1 MGHSDPG
8 RATLKI
14 SCWKEVLLVKHNL
27 KTEKGFTLIELL
39 VVIVII
45 GILAAIALPN
55 FIKARNKARE
65 AEVKSNVHAIQ
76 IALERYAVDSGG
88 VYPTFMV
95 GAERDSNIIKMFNDL
110 SAGGSTTQAW
120 PTWGMTPFAKVPPA
134 DDPMYELSIGLTQ
147 LRILMDPM
155 IQFGYLSEYPTN
167 PFARRDTGM
176 WNSSAINQTGMTGVF
191 PYGGFHGDK
200 MFDLG
205 FGWGDTPQTDYVLYT
220 TELIEECEGN
230 ADPDMDSP
238 GNFYYHP
245 IFMDMIPV
253 YFHYAAT
260 YGAVHLDMRDWSQYG
275 IMSDEVAGYLLY
287 GYGAAGDRDSLVEG
301 GLDYFNRMPQH
312 IFENDCASGGWELP
326 DYQDVDGNP
335 VDNLIE
341 NFAIGDILDSSAGC
355 GNQERGETT
364 GYPSLEFDPWTGAYS
379 DGIHPD
385 NPSQV
390 NVYRKSGADGI
401 LDWVIIEVSSG
412 VDIKSDT
419 VKDQLQFAT

>member
-1 MGHSDPG
+1 M
-8 RATLKI
+8 
-14 SCWKEVLLVKHNL
+14 LLVKHNRNN
-27 KTEKGFTLIELL
+27 EKGFTLIELL

-88 VYPTFMV
+88 VYPPFLV

-110 SAGGSTTQAW
+110 SMSSTVATF
-120 PTWGMTPFAKVPPA
+120 PTAGMTPFAKVPPA
-134 DDPMYELSIGLTQ
+134 QGGEPELSIGITQ

-155 IQFGYLSEYPTN
+155 IQFGYLSEFPTN
-167 PFARRDTGM
+167 PFSRRDSGM
-176 WNSSAINQTGMTGVF
+176 WNSSAINNTGMTGVY
-191 PYGGFHGDK
+191 PYGGYHGDK

-220 TELIEECEGN
+220 TESIEEAEGN

-245 IFMDMIPV
+245 IFNDMIPV
-253 YFHYAAT
+253 YFHYAANF
-260 YGAVHLDMRDWSQYG
+260 GAVHLFMKDWSQYG
-275 IMSDEVAGYLLY
+275 IMSDEVAGYMLY

-301 GLDYFNRMPQH
+301 GLDYFNRMPNH
-312 IFENDCASGGWELP
+312 LGSWDMP
-326 DYQDVDGNP
+326 DYKIIENCTQGAGCDDA
-335 VDNLIE
+335 DNLIE
-341 NFAIGDILDSSAGC
+341 TFQIGIILDTSAGC
-355 GNQERGETT
+355 ANQERGETT
-364 GYPSLEFDPWTGAYS
+364 GYPSQEFDPWTGGYA
-379 DGIHPD
+379 DGIYPD
-385 NPSQV
+385 CPILTDCIP
-390 NVYRKSGADGI
+390 KSGADGI

>member
-1 MGHSDPG
+1 
-8 RATLKI
+8 
-14 SCWKEVLLVKHNL
+14 VKHNS

-88 VYPTFMV
+88 VYPPFLV
-95 GAERDSNIIKMFNDL
+95 GAERDSNIIKNFNDL
-110 SAGGSTTQAW
+110 SQVSSTQMW
-120 PTWGMTPFAKVPPA
+120 PVYGMTPFAKVTQSTP
-134 DDPMYELSIGLTQ
+134 DLSIGITQ

-155 IQFGYLSEYPTN
+155 IQFGYLSEFPSN

-176 WNSSAINQTGMTGVF
+176 WNSSSINGTGMTGVV

-220 TELIEECEGN
+220 TESIDECEGN
-230 ADPDMDSP
+230 SDPDMDAP

-245 IFMDMIPV
+245 IFNDLIPV
-253 YFHYAAT
+253 YFHYAAS
-260 YGAVHLDMRDWSQYG
+260 YGAVHMAMNDWSSFG

-312 IFENDCASGGWELP
+312 PFQNQCNSGGWELP
-326 DYQDVDGNP
+326 PYQDADGNDAP
-335 VDNLIE
+335 NQIE
-341 NFAIGDILDSSAGC
+341 EFPITEILDSSAG
-355 GNQERGETT
+355 GSNQMRVETT
-364 GYPSLEFDPWTGAYS
+364 GYASSEFDPWTGSFA
-379 DGIHPD
+379 DGINPA
-385 NPSQV
+385 NPSQIEMF
-390 NVYRKSGADGI
+390 RKSGADGI

>member
-1 MGHSDPG
+1 M
-8 RATLKI
+8 
-14 SCWKEVLLVKHNL
+14 KHKRKN
-27 KTEKGFTLIELL
+27 EKGFTLIELL

-88 VYPTFMV
+88 VYPPFMI
-95 GAERDSNIIKMFNDL
+95 GAERDSNIIKNFYDAQCYGVNTVA
-110 SAGGSTTQAW
+110 SW
-120 PTWGMTPFAKVPPA
+120 PTAGMTPFAKVPP
-134 DDPMYELSIGLTQ
+134 PQGNEPELAIGDCPEFR

-155 IQFGYLSEYPTN
+155 IQFGYLSEFPTN
-167 PFARRDTGM
+167 PFARRDSGM
-176 WNSSAINQTGMTGVF
+176 WNSSAINNTGMTGLY
-191 PYGGFHGDK
+191 PYGGLHGDK

-205 FGWGDTPQTDYVLYT
+205 FGWGDTPQTDYVKYT
-220 TELIEECEGN
+220 TESIEENEGN

-245 IFMDMIPV
+245 IFNDMIPV
-253 YFHYAAT
+253 YFHYAAN
-260 YGAVHLDMRDWSQYG
+260 YGAVHLGLRDWTQYG
-275 IMSDEVAGYLLY
+275 IISDEVAGYMLY

-301 GLDYFNRMPQH
+301 GLDYFNRMPNH
-312 IFENDCASGGWELP
+312 LDGWDLP
-326 DYQDVDGNP
+326 DYQIIEDCDQGADCDEA
-335 VDNLIE
+335 DNLIE
-341 NFAIGDILDSSAGC
+341 NFLSDLILDTSAGV

-364 GYPSLEFDPWTGAYS
+364 GYPSQEFDPWTGGYA
-379 DGIHPD
+379 DGIYPD
-385 NPSQV
+385 CPILTDCIP
-390 NVYRKSGADGI
+390 KSGADGI